1 MLELR
6 RMESGKLELNK
17 EPMDFQKT
25 IEHCIEE
32 IRPLIKDKKQMLDV
46 VSPNQPLIVNGDR
59 VRLSQVLM
67 NLLSNA
73 NKFTPEGGKILL
85 NVKVNQKI
93 HVELSDTGIGIR
105 KQDLE
110 QVFEPFSAITKPT
123 YIPGTGLGLSVTKG
137 FIEAHGG
144 KIWVNSQGE
153 GKGSTFTFEL
163 PKIS

>member
-1 MLELR
+1 M
-6 RMESGKLELNK
+6 
-17 EPMDFQKT
+17 
-25 IEHCIEE
+25 
-32 IRPLIKDKKQMLDV
+32 
-46 VSPNQPLIVNGDR
+46 
-59 VRLSQVLM
+59 RLSQVLM

-73 NKFTPEGGKILL
+73 NKFAPEGGKILL

-144 KIWVNSQGE
+144 KIWVNSQCE